1 MARREYPGIPT
12 GFLLAHSHTGIFPA
26 TLAGQLWVIHR
37 WLNLDKCLV
46 QDLFPGT
53 RFEMKSEFMP
63 IAGRFVYVKN
73 EKKLIFFVDG

>member
-1 MARREYPGIPT
+1 MPRREYPCY
-12 GFLLAHSHTGIFPA
+12 
-26 TLAGQLWVIHR
+26 AGRSTLWVIHR

-53 RFEMKSEFMP
+53 HLEIKSELIP

-73 EKKLIFFVDG
+73 GKKMKFFVDG